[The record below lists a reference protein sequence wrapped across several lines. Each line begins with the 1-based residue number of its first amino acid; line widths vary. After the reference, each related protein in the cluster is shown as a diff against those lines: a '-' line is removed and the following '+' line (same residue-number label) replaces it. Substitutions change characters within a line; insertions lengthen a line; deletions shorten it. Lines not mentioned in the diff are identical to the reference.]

1 MSITQHYWR
10 QSVGK
15 MKNKLFMETEKVL
28 EEMRE
33 LGTFLDWD
41 EAQSIAMIE
50 IAMDER
56 KAQDDLDEIPF

>member
-1 MSITQHYWR
+1 M
-10 QSVGK
+10 GK

-56 KAQDDLDEIPF
+56 KAQDNLDEIPF